1 MNEHLLASARTR
13 LGDRRWAWWVPGRI
27 EVLGKHTDYGGGQV
41 LTCATDLGMVIAA
54 APIAAPII
62 RVHSGADCVE
72 VSLDGSIARTSPS
85 AIYVETIIKRL
96 ERNFPGRLRG
106 TEIVVASDLPSAAG
120 LSSSSALL
128 TGLVVALAQV
138 AGLTTDPK
146 WPSDLASWAACI
158 ENGSDHGGLTG
169 ERGVGTHGGAMDHT
183 AIVGGSRGLLT
194 HWSFDPARKI
204 AEMPLPAG
212 TALVVAVSGVVAE
225 KTGAARERY
234 NAVAGRARAALA
246 TWNHEQNRADRTL
259 AAAVTAGATPA
270 HFTDPDLR
278 QRVEHFRC
286 ESTILVPTAAAALAT
301 GNLTDFAA
309 TVAHSQAL
317 TEQLLGNQVP
327 ETIALVA
334 LAKAHGG
341 LAASAFGAGFGGAV
355 WALVPESDVPA
366 FSATWLT
373 AYHRRFPQRQATVHR
388 IRPGAGLH
396 AVS

>member
-1 MNEHLLASARTR
+1 MNEHLLTSARKR
-13 LGDRRWAWWVPGRI
+13 LGGRGWAWWVPGRI

-41 LTCATDLGMVIAA
+41 LTCATDLGLVIAA

-72 VSLDGSIARTSPS
+72 VSLGGSTARTSPS

-106 TEIVVASDLPSAAG
+106 AEIAVASDLPAAAG
-120 LSSSSALL
+120 LSSSSAFL

-138 AGLTTDPK
+138 AGLTTDPN
-146 WPSDLASWAACI
+146 WPSNLANWAACI

-183 AIVGGSRGLLT
+183 AIVGSRRSLLT

-204 AEMPLPAG
+204 AEMSLPAG

-246 TWNHEQNRADRTL
+246 TWNREQNRADQTL

-270 HFTDPDLR
+270 HFTDPYLR

-301 GNLTDFAA
+301 GNIPDFAA
-309 TVAHSQAL
+309 AVAQSQAL
-317 TEQLLGNQVP
+317 AEQILGNQVP

-334 LAKAHGG
+334 LTKEHGG

-355 WALVPESDVPA
+355 WALVPEFEVPA
-366 FSATWLT
+366 FSANWLA
-373 AYHRRFPQRQATVHR
+373 AYHRRFPQRQATVHC